1 MSQFDIDM
9 ANAEK
14 EYNKLMDMPTITGN
28 SVIDDILNTDST
40 SSIIKKL
47 VNTTY
52 SAETKEAVLKQ
63 KTLEKT
69 LDMDGYKRVK
79 AIFIDGDS
87 GYWEDETG
95 RHEFR
100 LSDFN
105 YIDTVDKLKAINN
118 SMYKSIHQPTYVSR
132 ITGKPTNL
140 LTEEDYANV
149 SNYQARQVHNSFAD
163 PSYQIEKYDSNI
175 KYDALEKI
183 PVEIAVKNI
192 GTDMY
197 GRSLVEAINP
207 TTGRQVSFD
216 MSNNPFLNVNFD
228 LYKSLDTSSNR
239 NKLENY
245 LQSQKLKE
253 IYKEKAK
260 DAFDYD
266 NRLLENIDIIQSNA
280 LQSASRVL
288 KRLPSFLVDKKYWE
302 SLADPETGQILA
314 DAITGVKPSTRK
326 TYTKAMNSALDNIKQ
341 GNYIDG
347 ILGVVTQFDRLL
359 ADSAVQIG
367 LMFAGGGLG
376 KVASASL
383 GLSGK
388 TATTISVLS
397 AGMLASADQT
407 LANIEEYKKNNGID
421 MPAKDVAINFL
432 GNIALTIPDYL
443 LAKSGITKLFSGKFK
458 SNSIK
463 EAVTDIGKST
473 ISEGLQE
480 MTQDTFNEYM
490 TQDQSNP
497 NSIIDIFTSPEQ
509 QLSGIAGGVM
519 GGGLS
524 IVPNTVAGIRGTR
537 AENKNNNIR
546 NQIIENNQ
554 TITPIN
560 TESDK
565 TISDN
570 VKNYVSTIDSSTF
583 KSDEDFI
590 STVKI
595 LEGLVGSDSKL
606 DKDTIELVQKKSKDL
621 IKEKLLSETDNINRE
636 NFLKA
641 LGKTK
646 EEIFEEEVYF
656 SDLNA
661 EKQFIRTGKQ
671 LTDKAKEQVKK
682 ELLDFASKIGVSKE
696 FATKTMSEVAT
707 QVKYGWNGYKTY
719 EAALRNINERL
730 SDTNLS
736 EEERTRLQNDKDGW
750 TYQLVRLL
758 NSQAN
763 KLVKF
768 ADAADKIASG
778 NARNVKFDYDKKTSS
793 FTLYGSH
800 LANHTYE
807 SGYTAYGIVQDIYNT
822 TTNIKNILKENL
834 SDKEL
839 QTFLNKYSSPID
851 FNKDDIALNT
861 FKNASTNIR
870 KGIKTSVKAKL
881 DKQNISFSDRELI
894 AKLDRLSKGMTNSS
908 REVEFI
914 NNIRNAS
921 SEQLESI
928 RNYINN
934 SNIKNKTK
942 LLSKLDE
949 IINLDKT
956 TEQEFNKIQKEA
968 KVVLDES
975 NKIETKYTDEY
986 ISSLD
991 STNIN
996 SASREIRDITTKLA
1010 ITTTKESKEVL
1021 ERIKK
1026 IKNKVDDRNKE
1037 LKKKQFEEAKKIINK
1052 NGSIIIDNETID
1064 YTVVSRKELNAPAKT
1079 TSNGIKISND
1089 INRNDLKLQKEIKDK
1104 LQELGINYDSIIA
1117 SLKDSDIQNFIIYHE
1132 YRHFKQI
1139 EKTDSLKAFT
1149 NKYNAFKENRII
1161 YKTDAM
1167 LYALYKSNLI
1177 TRDIFRNALKTIRK
1191 DIINTNNTET
1201 NNSTNNISIST
1212 KDSPIQI
1219 YSDGSHIKGTEKI
1232 GYGAIFVYQNKQ
1244 YGLSGTEQSDSVKEL
1259 KEKFPSAK
1267 FSNPTMELLALS
1279 SILETFAN
1287 TGKNEH
1293 IVINQDYVG
1302 AVNYSKLWDHSVGSN
1317 QRANKPWKAKEP
1329 YIDYLVKK
1337 TEKAIETI
1345 EANGGSVT
1353 IKWVKGHQTTNTNE
1367 AKMNDL
1373 ADTYAKSRDI
1383 FNNVLDVY
1391 NTLEPTNSSQETKVI
1406 KSNIEETIDS
1416 TKKNPSIITPT
1427 SLKETTVYK
1436 AIDKFIETQGKDSSN
1451 NGIIAYRA
1459 NTDIIKKANKKGIV
1473 IIGNPFNWT
1482 DKKYGSNRKEAE
1494 KIVTNL
1500 FERWIKGDLNNEVG
1514 YSADN
1519 IIKDVFLNRYSNIFY
1534 YTDNAP
1540 INHATVLQDLQ
1551 TFLRDNVKSNE
1562 WNDNIITLVHDRF
1575 TSRFNSTSKSIDSI
1589 QKTNINNNENESN
1602 IENMTNVSDTEK
1614 QIKKDNSTVIKFDI
1628 EETINNNES
1637 IVSDT
1642 TTEVVISNS
1651 IVDTDIETEIASVEE
1666 SKVMATNTLLDS
1678 KTNVSATLAPYGFTF
1693 NLADELS
1700 ITKNPQSILA
1710 INGITEDTKEILKPI
1725 KNIANRIKFKL
1736 NGLSNVKFPAALFL
1750 SSGGTIENVKKSIL
1764 YNAPHLRL
1772 LYKITPTKFNDKK
1785 SFNFEFNELILVAVD
1800 LAAKEFLS
1808 SSNLDKLTN
1817 PKTKYDI
1824 ASIFGLNEE
1833 TISNDLYQELRRFVK
1848 EHGIPRTVLAER
1860 IGSLVIKNLS
1870 LTRNK
1875 ETGTKGFY
1883 EKVISGLGL
1892 FALDYITELG
1902 YLTKDTFNAEEYSKK
1917 IKQEYNVDVKHPLTN
1932 NGTITAINTVK
1943 RTKKSL
1949 EPILNN
1955 FLGKKVKVDGKIV
1968 RQGGLKDKYKIEDNS
1983 VRGPRI
1989 TKNKLPRHMKVR
2001 NTNGMSDIPAFE
2013 KKTLNKLWNTP
2024 YTINLDLVRFIL
2036 NNLKDVKDRLG
2047 IVPEST
2053 MEQLAKDTAISSEGV
2068 NLSIESQLN
2077 YLFKYAA
2084 YQQRYNNDW
2093 YFNWFM
2099 SRNGRLFIDS
2109 NTINPQTSKIQR
2121 FLMLPNDLYRDFDPN
2136 SEFNKKME
2144 SFAIAQAFD
2153 SLGTNEDIEAL
2164 DKAMNNLS
2172 IEQLYIMI
2180 KDLVKL
2186 DEKEFSKK
2194 YSNLYINHKGKE
2206 AGLDGIENFGQ
2217 CLVILQHLI
2226 NKKKANGKSFK
2237 TWLAVEI
2244 DSTTSGYFIRFMAF
2258 PDPEILDKF
2267 GEKVGIININ
2277 SATPKTEIYELKKT
2291 EGFNDIYQTMALG
2304 TAEELPIISN
2314 EEEKEK
2320 RILKL
2325 REKIK
2330 KIEENKTI
2338 NYEHPIWSRR
2348 TKTGA
2353 VKVNKKRDTINNMSS
2368 DALESFITYINNNIS
2383 ESPGGFSLYIDRQI
2397 NKNKKTILL
2406 TLTPKTVEQNDLDY
2420 YAVVTIK
2427 FTTSKNDVIVD
2438 ISVIN
2443 SKTNEDIT
2451 NKKGTFNYL
2460 NQLHDVFTHY
2470 IEDNDPIK
2478 KISLQYKA
2486 YKEELNEL
2494 LNNHSD
2500 FQLELLYSDISNKT
2514 GFPIELLINTFKLMY
2529 NALPKPNE
2537 DGTVSKA
2544 LRTLQKDPAITYSYS
2559 AGKKSISEALSQE
2572 LLLTFVN
2579 TFIDIQNKG
2588 GLDNYLK
2595 GIKENQKEEVKAI
2608 YNTMEYISSLYKK
2621 NIKALEHDIKN
2632 KSLSEIWLKVGNKNI
2647 ILSNFFN
2654 KVLAPTYGEA
2664 VYNAL
2669 EKNFKSYREYNNN
2682 MNQMFAIMY
2691 QLFTTVYNKKMEIL
2705 AEKYP
2710 LGIPLKEEQK
2720 IVKELSSL
2728 YPSLRLIYSDS
2739 LSEGILLLN
2748 TEKSRSKDNKV
2759 SNPIIKN
2766 NELVQETTSTN
2777 IRTFS
2782 NAGSS
2787 GSVIPIHYIDGT
2799 GMVLSLNDNPNIIPI
2814 HDAEVISALDAI
2826 KRARKYNEDMYLVSK
2841 EYNLY
2846 EELYNRT
2853 IQVIE
2858 EYNKLIKDYP
2868 DLDTTSKIIVR
2879 DSRNRKNDKDKTID
2893 EIMKEI
2899 SKSVIENNRHRDS
2912 FYSQNH
2918 FIANMG
2924 GPSGSGVEIN
2934 PFSSLP
2940 ENRFKEAI
2948 DGYGDY
2954 SSPYGYQ
2961 TDGEIRETLQN
2972 AVDNVE
2978 ARIKLFDNLQ
2988 DLAKEYGNKIE
2999 DEKHIEHL
3007 KSVLRKIDPKY
3018 LKDLVIQ
3025 ISTNREVNAGMLEDN
3040 SVVIGFDGSK
3050 KDLDESTRN
3059 APYGQSLS
3067 EIYAHELIHAGTRFA
3082 LANKDSLNLNDIVN
3096 KILEIQK
3103 KSGDVITWEDLM
3115 PDNYDLKLQS
3125 VYEQY
3130 AKDIIEYIFN
3140 NPKGNLKGVAEF
3152 IAYGL
3157 TNEKVINKLKNI
3169 PLIEK
3174 KDYSNI
3180 TLFNRLVEL
3189 AKTILD
3195 IAFGKIK
3202 FSEGFSEFTNIMLG
3216 NKSIRYRNNLYS
3228 ELELLTTKLSYA
3240 NRKAA
3245 NKLMQ
3250 HPMKLVEQMFKT
3262 VADLTRKG
3270 NNFLSPKLRYL
3281 TNMLDIQGKTVLW
3294 KTELTD
3300 NWLTDTKK
3308 LINVLAGFA
3317 FSQTRRNAFASWL
3330 SDVAGISQ
3338 QGTLLS
3344 IYRDISSIDNQTNRL
3359 DNIITLTRLVEQS
3372 SKGIE
3377 STAYTN
3383 LIKGFDRP
3391 LTNEE
3396 NIAITKACLFTDL
3409 QSLLNDDDSN
3419 IEEIKSLLNNKE
3431 NINKKIEEINK
3442 KLMHNENYLWYRNQ
3456 AFGLARFM
3464 VTGVGNEIQ
3473 NFNAKNIAEG
3483 KLLGKDIKASD
3494 YTIKLIDQLATLY
3507 ALSFNQDNDNK
3518 LTANLTSKGLLNL
3531 LKVHKQFV
3539 KESTEGIKTIDK
3551 DGNIQTTNTVSDI
3564 HTIKG
3569 YTKQILDPS
3578 FDITVDLIS
3587 NKEELAKSG
3596 YKLIRK
3602 LNENEITKNSGL
3614 AIYRRTF
3621 ANTAHRDGSGFI
3633 ISGANAIG
3641 TTLKDS
3647 AYRLYRNIDPENK
3660 VAPIRTW
3667 EIYTKNAE
3675 IINKKLKKVMLT
3687 KKLTMEDFNNI
3698 SQGYSPIINPDTGIV
3713 SDYRITMSNEHK
3725 ISDLNMELDGLTI
3738 LSKMYASQNTKLNA
3752 SGRNKILVEFLK
3764 DDMKTN
3770 MNPISKRD
3778 LDNNKYILVTEDTN
3792 NKFLKEAWKVLP
3804 KELLEAAREED
3815 FYIREDWL
3823 QRLFGTPNIS
3833 LNDIAIIHNKAN
3845 RYIKRFISIAE
3856 YVVKIIAS
3864 LAKTNILLKIPG
3876 VLIGNIAS
3884 NFYYSVM
3891 TGSNPIKVFRKT
3903 IENYKATKDYIETKK
3918 ALNAIIFKK
3927 RIGTATKRELQLKNW
3942 YKSKLENNIVHP
3954 LMEKGMY
3961 QAIIED
3967 SNVTDI
3973 ENISRLHKA
3982 INNNKIINKLPKSI
3996 KQIGKQLYIT
4006 EGTFI
4011 YDFMW
4016 QLTQF
4021 SDFASRATEYQLQM
4035 EKAPEKYTIIKKD
4048 GKTIRRLNDNWI
4060 KYEEKVTKDVWEAFI
4075 NYDIPQSSL
4084 MQYLNDM
4091 GILMFTKYAFRIQRV
4106 IAKNILNNPIG
4117 VLMFMLGQSY
4127 IMNTEDIMEQNI
4139 FNKHWSALL
4148 HNPLENFI
4156 DVAIPMPLQY
4166 YYGMRN
4172 TGI

>member
-9 ANAEK
+9 TNAEK
-14 EYNKLMDMPTITGN
+14 EYNKLMNMPTITGN
-28 SVIDDILNTDST
+28 SVIDDILNTDSA
-40 SSIIKKL
+40 SPVIKKL

-52 SAETKEAVLKQ
+52 SAETKEAILKQ
-63 KTLEKT
+63 RTLEKM
-69 LDMDGYKRVK
+69 LDMDGYKKVK
-79 AIFIDGDS
+79 AVLTDGDS

-95 RHEFR
+95 KHEFR

-105 YIDTVDKLKAINN
+105 RIDTVDKLNAINN
-118 SMYKSIHQPTYVSR
+118 NMYKSIHQPSYVSR
-132 ITGKPTNL
+132 LTGKPVDL

-163 PSYQIEKYDSNI
+163 PNYQIEKYNPDI
-175 KYDALEKI
+175 RYDVLEKT
-183 PVEIAVKNI
+183 PVEIAIKNV
-192 GTDMY
+192 GTDTY

-216 MSNNPFLNVNFD
+216 MSNNPFLNANFD
-228 LYKSLDTSSNR
+228 LYESLDTSSNR

-266 NRLLENIDIIQSNA
+266 NRLEEDLDIIQSNA

-288 KRLPSFLVDKKYWE
+288 KKLPSFLVDKKYWE
-302 SLADPETGQILA
+302 SLADPETGQVLA
-314 DAITGVKPSTRK
+314 DAITGVKSSTRED
-326 TYTKAMNSALDNIKQ
+326 YTKAMNSALDNIKQ
-341 GNYIDG
+341 GNYAEG
-347 ILGVVTQFDRLL
+347 IFDVVTQFDRLL
-359 ADSAVQIG
+359 ADSAVQTG

-376 KVASASL
+376 KVAGTAL
-383 GLSGK
+383 GLSEK
-388 TATTISVLS
+388 IATTVSVLS

-407 LANIEEYKKNNGID
+407 LINIEEYKKNNGTD
-421 MPAKDVAINFL
+421 MPVEDVIINFL
-432 GNIALTIPDYL
+432 GNTALMIPDYL
-443 LAKSGITKLFSGKFK
+443 LVKSGITKLFSGKFK
-458 SNSIK
+458 SSAIK
-463 EAVTDIGKST
+463 EAITDIGKST
-473 ISEGLQE
+473 VSEGLQE

-524 IVPNTVAGIRGTR
+524 VVPNTVSGIRGTR
-537 AENKNNNIR
+537 TENKNNNIR

-554 TITPIN
+554 TTTPIN

-590 STVKI
+590 STIKT

-621 IKEKLLSETDNINRE
+621 IKEKLLSETDETNRE

-671 LTDKAKEQVKK
+671 LTNEAKEQIKK
-682 ELLDFASKIGVSKE
+682 DLLDFASKIGVSKE

-707 QVKYGWNGYKTY
+707 QVKFGWNGYKTY

-736 EEERTRLQNDKDGW
+736 EEERIKLQKDKDAW
-750 TYQLVRLL
+750 TFQLIRLF
-758 NSQAN
+758 NSQSN
-763 KLVKF
+763 KLVQF

-778 NARNVKFDYDKKTSS
+778 DARDVTFRYDRNTGK

-822 TTNIKNILKENL
+822 TTSIKNILKENL

-839 QTFLNKYSSPID
+839 QTFLNKYSDSID
-851 FNKDDIALNT
+851 FNKDDVALNT

-870 KGIKTSVKAKL
+870 KGIKASIKAKL
-881 DKQNISFSDRELI
+881 DKKNKSFSDSELI
-894 AKLDRLSKGMTNSS
+894 ARLDRLSKGMTK
-908 REVEFI
+908 RDKEVEFT
-914 NNIRNAS
+914 NDIRNAS

-928 RNYINN
+928 RTSISN
-934 SNIKNKTK
+934 STRKNKSE

-956 TEQEFNKIQKEA
+956 TEQEFDKIQKES

-975 NKIETKYTDEY
+975 NKIEAKYTDEY
-986 ISSLD
+986 INSLD

-996 SASREIRDITTKLA
+996 SASREIRDIATKLA
-1010 ITTTKESKEVL
+1010 ITTTKESKEAL

-1026 IKNKVDDRNKE
+1026 IKNKVDNKNKE
-1037 LKKKQFEEAKKIINK
+1037 LKRKQFEEI
-1052 NGSIIIDNETID
+1052 
-1064 YTVVSRKELNAPAKT
+1064 
-1079 TSNGIKISND
+1079 
-1089 INRNDLKLQKEIKDK
+1089 QK
-1104 LQELGINYDSIIA
+1104 S
-1117 SLKDSDIQNFIIYHE
+1117 
-1132 YRHFKQI
+1132 
-1139 EKTDSLKAFT
+1139 
-1149 NKYNAFKENRII
+1149 
-1161 YKTDAM
+1161 
-1167 LYALYKSNLI
+1167 
-1177 TRDIFRNALKTIRK
+1177 
-1191 DIINTNNTET
+1191 
-1201 NNSTNNISIST
+1201 
-1212 KDSPIQI
+1212 
-1219 YSDGSHIKGTEKI
+1219 
-1232 GYGAIFVYQNKQ
+1232 
-1244 YGLSGTEQSDSVKEL
+1244 
-1259 KEKFPSAK
+1259 
-1267 FSNPTMELLALS
+1267 
-1279 SILETFAN
+1279 
-1287 TGKNEH
+1287 
-1293 IVINQDYVG
+1293 
-1302 AVNYSKLWDHSVGSN
+1302 
-1317 QRANKPWKAKEP
+1317 
-1329 YIDYLVKK
+1329 
-1337 TEKAIETI
+1337 
-1345 EANGGSVT
+1345 
-1353 IKWVKGHQTTNTNE
+1353 
-1367 AKMNDL
+1367 
-1373 ADTYAKSRDI
+1373 
-1383 FNNVLDVY
+1383 
-1391 NTLEPTNSSQETKVI
+1391 
-1406 KSNIEETIDS
+1406 IDS
-1416 TKKNPSIITPT
+1416 TEKNPSIITPT

-1436 AIDKFIETQGKDSSN
+1436 AIDKFIETQGKNPSTN

-1459 NTDIIKKANKKGIV
+1459 NADITKKANNKGIV
-1473 IIGNPFNWT
+1473 VIGNPFNWT
-1482 DKKYGSNRKEAE
+1482 DKKYGSDRKEAE

-1519 IIKDVFLNRYSNIFY
+1519 VIKSVFLNRYSNIFY
-1534 YTDNAP
+1534 YTDDAP
-1540 INHATVLQDLQ
+1540 INHAAVLQDLQ

-1562 WNDNIITLVHDRF
+1562 WNDSIITLVHNNFR
-1575 TSRFNSTSKSIDSI
+1575 SRFNSTSEFTNSTQETNANEFVNHSGGAIGSDTYWGEIGNKYGITTNHYYLGEKTPNGNIEISKEDSIEGKEKVTKAAIQMGRLNPNHTIKNALLIRSWAQVKYADAIFAITTLLQAGDKIDSI
-1589 QKTNINNNENESN
+1589 RVAKIPQGKGGTGYAIQMAINEGKPVYIYDQEKDQWFTYKDNSWIKTDTPILTKNFAGIGTRKLNEKGKRAIEAVFNKTFNTLNDKNESN
-1602 IENMTNVSDTEK
+1602 IEDTTNVSDTEE
-1614 QIKKDNSTVIKFDI
+1614 QTKKDNSTVIKSDI
-1628 EETINNNES
+1628 EEAINNNES
-1637 IVSDT
+1637 IASDT
-1642 TTEVVISNS
+1642 TTEVVISNN
-1651 IVDTDIETEIASVEE
+1651 IADTDTETEIASVEE
-1666 SKVMATNTLLDS
+1666 SKVMAVSTLLDG
-1678 KTNVSATLAPYGFTF
+1678 KINISATLAPYGFKF

-1700 ITKNPQSILA
+1700 ITKNPQSTLA
-1710 INGITEDTKEILKPI
+1710 IDGITEDTKEMLKPI
-1725 KNIANRIKFKL
+1725 KNIANRIKFRL
-1736 NGLSNVKFPAALFL
+1736 NGLSNVKSPAALFL

-1772 LYKITPTKFNDKK
+1772 LYKIIPTKSTNGKK
-1785 SFNFEFNELILVAVD
+1785 SFNFEFNDLVLVAVD

-1817 PKTKYDI
+1817 PKTRHDI
-1824 ASIFGLNEE
+1824 ASIFNLNES
-1833 TISNDLYQELRRFVK
+1833 TMSNDLYQELRRFVK
-1848 EHGIPRTVLAER
+1848 EYGIPRTVLAER
-1860 IGSLVIKNLS
+1860 IGSLVMKNLG
-1870 LTRNK
+1870 LAKNTK
-1875 ETGTKGFY
+1875 TGTKGFY
-1883 EKVISGLGL
+1883 EKTVSGLGL
-1892 FALDYITELG
+1892 FALDYIIELG
-1902 YLTKDTFNAEEYSKK
+1902 YLTKDRFNAEEYSKK
-1917 IKQEYNVDVKHPLTN
+1917 IKQEYNVDIKHPLTN
-1932 NGTITAINTVK
+1932 NDAITTINTVK

-1955 FLGKKVKVDGKIV
+1955 FLGKKVKIDGKIV
-1968 RQGGLKDKYKIEDNS
+1968 RQDGLKDKYKIEDNS

-1989 TKNKLPRHMKVR
+1989 TKNKLPRNMKVR

-2053 MEQLAKDTAISSEGV
+2053 IEQLAKDTAVSSEGV

-2084 YQQRYNNDW
+2084 YQQKNNNNW

-2136 SEFNKKME
+2136 SEFNKRME

-2164 DKAMNNLS
+2164 GKAINDLS
-2172 IEQLYIMI
+2172 IEQLSTMM

-2186 DEKEFSKK
+2186 NEKEFSKK
-2194 YSNLYINHKGKE
+2194 YSNLYTNHKGEKT
-2206 AGLDGIENFGQ
+2206 GLDGIENFGQ
-2217 CLVILQHLI
+2217 CLVVLQHLI

-2237 TWLAVEI
+2237 TWLAVEN

-2258 PDPEILDKF
+2258 PDPEILEKF
-2267 GEKVGIININ
+2267 GEKVGIINMN
-2277 SATPKTEIYELKKT
+2277 SATPKTEIHELKKT

-2304 TAEELPIISN
+2304 TAQELPIISN
-2314 EEEKEK
+2314 EKEK
-2320 RILKL
+2320 RISEL
-2325 REKIK
+2325 RQKIK
-2330 KIEENKTI
+2330 EIEENKTI
-2338 NYEHPIWSRR
+2338 NYEHPIWNRKNR
-2348 TKTGA
+2348 KNR
-2353 VKVNKKRDTINNMSS
+2353 KQDTIYNMSS
-2368 DALESFITYINNNIS
+2368 DTLESFITYIKPTNKIS
-2383 ESPGGFSLYIDRQI
+2383 LHIDRQI
-2397 NKNKKTILL
+2397 NKNKKTIIL
-2406 TLTPKTVEQNDLDY
+2406 TLKNTEKDY
-2420 YAVVTIK
+2420 IKGDTITIIK
-2427 FTTSKNDVIVD
+2427 FTTSKNNVIVN
-2438 ISVIN
+2438 ISVIDPE
-2443 SKTNEDIT
+2443 TNKDIT
-2451 NKKGTFNYL
+2451 NDRFIPNYL
-2460 NQLHDVFTHY
+2460 NELHNVFTHY
-2470 IEDNDPIK
+2470 VEDNNPTK
-2478 KISLQYKA
+2478 KIKLQYEA

-2494 LNNHSD
+2494 LNSSSD
-2500 FQLELLYSDISNKT
+2500 FQLEFLYSNIVNKT
-2514 GFPIELLINTFKLMY
+2514 GFLIEPLVNTFKLMY
-2529 NALPKPNE
+2529 KALPKPNE

-2544 LRTLQKDPAITYSYS
+2544 LRTLQKGPAMTYGYS

-2588 GLDNYLK
+2588 GLNNYLK
-2595 GIKENQKEEVKAI
+2595 GVKENQKEEIKAI

-2621 NIKALEHDIKN
+2621 DIKTLERDIKN
-2632 KSLSEIWLKVGNKNI
+2632 KSLSEIWLKVGDKNI
-2647 ILSNFFN
+2647 TLSNFFN

-2669 EKNFKSYREYNNN
+2669 DRNFESYREYNNN

-2691 QLFTTVYNKKMEIL
+2691 QLFTTIYNKEMETL
-2705 AEKYP
+2705 AEEYP

-2720 IVKELSSL
+2720 VIKKLSSL
-2728 YPSLRLIYSDS
+2728 YPSLRLLYSDS

-2759 SNPIIKN
+2759 SNPIIEN
-2766 NELVQETTSTN
+2766 NKLVQETTSTN

-2782 NAGSS
+2782 NVGSS
-2787 GSVIPIHYIDGT
+2787 GSVVPIHYMDGM
-2799 GMVLSLNDNPNIIPI
+2799 GMLLSLNNNPNIIPI
-2814 HDAEVISALDAI
+2814 HDAKVMSALDAI
-2826 KRARKYNEDMYLVSK
+2826 EEVRKYNEDMYLVAK

-2853 IQVIE
+2853 MQAIE

-2868 DLDTTSKIIVR
+2868 DLDNTSNIIVR

-2899 SKSVIENNRHRDS
+2899 SKSVIENNRHRDNF
-2912 FYSQNH
+2912 FYLQNH
-2918 FIANMG
+2918 FIANMD
-2924 GPSGSGVEIN
+2924 GPQDSGVEIN
-2934 PFSSLP
+2934 PFNSLP
-2940 ENRFKEAI
+2940 EKKFKEAI
-2948 DGYGDY
+2948 DEYRDY

-2972 AVDNVE
+2972 AVDDVE

-2988 DLAKEYGNKIE
+2988 DLAEEYGNKVE

-3007 KSVLRKIDPKY
+3007 KSILRKINPKY
-3018 LKDLVIQ
+3018 LKDLIIQ
-3025 ISTNREVNAGMLEDN
+3025 ISTNREANAGMLEDN

-3059 APYGQSLS
+3059 APYGQSLA

-3115 PDNYDLKLQS
+3115 PDNYDPKLQS

-3157 TNEKVINKLKNI
+3157 TNEKIINKLKNT

-3174 KDYSNI
+3174 KDYSNT
-3180 TLFNRLVEL
+3180 TLFNRLVDL

-3195 IAFGKIK
+3195 VAFGKIK
-3202 FSEGFSEFTNIMLG
+3202 FSEGFSELTNIILG

-3240 NRKAA
+3240 NRKTA

-3250 HPMKLVEQMFKT
+3250 HPMKLVEQMFKI
-3262 VADLTRKG
+3262 VVDLTRKG

-3281 TNMLDIQGKTVLW
+3281 TNMLDIQGKTMIW

-3317 FSQTRRNAFASWL
+3317 FSQTRRNVFASWL
-3330 SDVAGISQ
+3330 ADVAGISQ

-3377 STAYTN
+3377 STVYTN
-3383 LIKGFDRP
+3383 LIKGFDRQ

-3396 NIAITKACLFTDL
+3396 NIAITISCLFTDL
-3409 QSLLNDDDSN
+3409 QSLLNSDDSN
-3419 IEEIKSLLNNKE
+3419 IEEIKSLLSNKE

-3442 KLMHNENYLWYRNQ
+3442 KLMHDENYLWYRNQ

-3464 VTGVGNEIQ
+3464 TTGIGNEVQ

-3507 ALSFNQDNDNK
+3507 ALSFTEDTNNK
-3518 LTANLTSKGLLNL
+3518 LIANLDSKGLLNL

-3539 KESTEGIKTIDK
+3539 KESTEGIKTVDK
-3551 DGNIQTTNTVSDI
+3551 DGNIQTTNIVSDI

-3578 FDITVDLIS
+3578 FDITVDLID

-3621 ANTAHRDGSGFI
+3621 ANVAHRDGSGFI

-3641 TTLKDS
+3641 TALKDT
-3647 AYRLYRNIDPENK
+3647 AYRLYRNIDPEDK

-3675 IINKKLKKVMLT
+3675 VINKKLKKAMLT

-3698 SQGYSPIINPDTGIV
+3698 SQGYSPIINPDTGMV

-3725 ISDLNMELDGLTI
+3725 ISDLNMEMDGLTI

-3752 SGRNKILVEFLK
+3752 SGRNRILVEFLR

-3770 MNPISKRD
+3770 MNPTSKRD
-3778 LDNNKYILVTEDTN
+3778 LDNNKYILITENTN
-3792 NKFLKEAWKVLP
+3792 NKFLKEAWKILP
-3804 KELLEAAREED
+3804 KELLDAAKEED

-3833 LNDIAIIHNKAN
+3833 LNDIAIIHNRAN
-3845 RYIKRFISIAE
+3845 RYIKRFISMAE
-3856 YVVKIIAS
+3856 YVIKIVAS
-3864 LAKTNILLKIPG
+3864 LAKTNILLKVPG
-3876 VLIGNIAS
+3876 VLIGNIIS
-3884 NFYYSVM
+3884 NINYSIM
-3891 TGSNPIKVFRKT
+3891 TGTNPAKVIRKT
-3903 IENYKATKDYIETKK
+3903 IENYKATKDYIETRK
-3918 ALNAIIFKK
+3918 ALNAILFKE

-3973 ENISRLHKA
+3973 ESISRLHKA

-4011 YDFMW
+4011 YDFM
-4016 QLTQF
+4016 QQMTQF

-4035 EKAPEKYTIIKKD
+4035 EKAPEKYTTIKKD

-4075 NYDIPQSSL
+4075 NYDIPQSAL

-4091 GILMFTKYAFRIQRV
+4091 GILMFTKYAFRIQKV
-4106 IAKNILNNPIG
+4106 IAKNILDNPMG

>member
-1 MSQFDIDM
+1 
-9 ANAEK
+9 
-14 EYNKLMDMPTITGN
+14 MDDLSINNQITSTN
-28 SVIDDILNTDST
+28 NNYIDDMINSRSISPFMEKMLNTT
-40 SSIIKKL
+40 F
-47 VNTTY
+47 T
-52 SAETKEAVLKQ
+52 AETLSAMIKD
-63 KTLEKT
+63 KTLEKS
-69 LDMDGYKRVK
+69 LNIDGFKKTKV
-79 AIFIDGDS
+79 FFTDGDS

-95 RHEFR
+95 RHDFR
-100 LSDFN
+100 LADFN
-105 YIDTVDKLKAINN
+105 KIDTVDKQEAVNK
-118 SMYKSIHQPTYVSR
+118 SKYKSFIQPTYVSKL
-132 ITGKPTNL
+132 TGKPIDL
-140 LTEEDYANV
+140 LTEEDYTNV
-149 SNYQARQVHNSFAD
+149 SNYQARQIQNSFINSA
-163 PSYQIEKYDSNI
+163 YQIEKYDPSI

-183 PVEIAVKNI
+183 PVEIAIKNI
-192 GTDMY
+192 GTDRY
-197 GRSLVEAINP
+197 GRTLVEAINP

-216 MSNNPFLNVNFD
+216 MSNNLFLNSNFN
-228 LYKSLDTSSNR
+228 LYNSLNTEYNKDRLKSYEQRTNQKIKLTSAQLFKEFSDT
-239 NKLENY
+239 
-245 LQSQKLKE
+245 
-253 IYKEKAK
+253 
-260 DAFDYD
+260 D
-266 NRLLENIDIIQSNA
+266 NRLYEDMDIIQSNA

-288 KRLPSFLVDKKYWE
+288 KKLPSFLVDKKYWE
-302 SLADPETGQILA
+302 SLSDPETGQVLA
-314 DAITGVKPSTRK
+314 DAITGVKSSTRED
-326 TYTKAMNSALDNIKQ
+326 YTKAMNNALDNIKQ
-341 GNYIDG
+341 GNYAEG
-347 ILGVVTQFDRLL
+347 IFDVVTQFDRLL
-359 ADSAVQIG
+359 ADSAVQTG
-367 LMFAGGGLG
+367 LMFVGGGLG
-376 KVASASL
+376 KVAGTAL

-388 TATTISVLS
+388 VATTISTLS

-407 LANIEEYKKNNGID
+407 LANIEEYKKNNGTD
-421 MPAKDVAINFL
+421 MPVEDVVMNFL
-432 GNIALTIPDYL
+432 GNAALMIPDYI

-458 SNSIK
+458 SSAIK
-463 EAVTDIGKST
+463 EAITDIGKST
-473 ISEGLQE
+473 VSEGLQE

-524 IVPNTVAGIRGTR
+524 TVPNVIADIRGTR

-554 TITPIN
+554 TTTPIN

-590 STVKI
+590 STVKT

-606 DKDTIELVQKKSKDL
+606 DKDTIELVQKKAKDL
-621 IKEKLLSETDNINRE
+621 IKEKILAEPDDTNRE

-707 QVKYGWNGYKTY
+707 QVKFGWNGYKTY
-719 EAALRNINERL
+719 EAALRNINEKL

-736 EEERTRLQNDKDGW
+736 EEERIKLQKDKDAW
-750 TYQLVRLL
+750 TFQLIRLF
-758 NSQAN
+758 NSQSN
-763 KLVKF
+763 KLVQF

-778 NARNVKFDYDKKTSS
+778 DARDVTFRYDRNTGK

-822 TTNIKNILKENL
+822 TSSIKNILKENL

-839 QTFLNKYSSPID
+839 QTFLNKYSDSID
-851 FNKDDIALNT
+851 FNKDDAALNT
-861 FKNASTNIR
+861 FKNVSTNIR
-870 KGIKTSVKAKL
+870 KGIKTSIKAKL
-881 DKQNISFSDRELI
+881 DKKNKSFSDSELI
-894 AKLDRLSKGMTNSS
+894 ARLDRLSKGMTK
-908 REVEFI
+908 RDKEVEFT
-914 NNIRNAS
+914 NDIRNAS

-928 RNYINN
+928 RTSISN
-934 SNIKNKTK
+934 STRKDKSK

-956 TEQEFNKIQKEA
+956 TEQEFDKIQKETKA
-968 KVVLDES
+968 VLDES
-975 NKIETKYTDEY
+975 NKIEAKYTDEY
-986 ISSLD
+986 INSLD

-996 SASREIRDITTKLA
+996 SASREIRDIATKLV
-1010 ITTTKESKEVL
+1010 ITTTKESKEAL

-1037 LKKKQFEEAKKIINK
+1037 LKKKQFEEVQK
-1052 NGSIIIDNETID
+1052 SID
-1064 YTVVSRKELNAPAKT
+1064 P
-1079 TSNGIKISND
+1079 
-1089 INRNDLKLQKEIKDK
+1089 
-1104 LQELGINYDSIIA
+1104 
-1117 SLKDSDIQNFIIYHE
+1117 
-1132 YRHFKQI
+1132 
-1139 EKTDSLKAFT
+1139 
-1149 NKYNAFKENRII
+1149 
-1161 YKTDAM
+1161 
-1167 LYALYKSNLI
+1167 
-1177 TRDIFRNALKTIRK
+1177 
-1191 DIINTNNTET
+1191 
-1201 NNSTNNISIST
+1201 
-1212 KDSPIQI
+1212 
-1219 YSDGSHIKGTEKI
+1219 
-1232 GYGAIFVYQNKQ
+1232 
-1244 YGLSGTEQSDSVKEL
+1244 
-1259 KEKFPSAK
+1259 
-1267 FSNPTMELLALS
+1267 
-1279 SILETFAN
+1279 
-1287 TGKNEH
+1287 
-1293 IVINQDYVG
+1293 
-1302 AVNYSKLWDHSVGSN
+1302 
-1317 QRANKPWKAKEP
+1317 
-1329 YIDYLVKK
+1329 
-1337 TEKAIETI
+1337 
-1345 EANGGSVT
+1345 
-1353 IKWVKGHQTTNTNE
+1353 
-1367 AKMNDL
+1367 
-1373 ADTYAKSRDI
+1373 
-1383 FNNVLDVY
+1383 
-1391 NTLEPTNSSQETKVI
+1391 
-1406 KSNIEETIDS
+1406 
-1416 TKKNPSIITPT
+1416 TKKDPSIVTPT

-1459 NTDIIKKANKKGIV
+1459 STDIIKNANSKGIV
-1473 IIGNPFNWT
+1473 VIGNPFNWT
-1482 DKKYGSNRKEAE
+1482 DKKYGSDRKEAE
-1494 KIVTNL
+1494 RIVTNL

-1519 IIKDVFLNRYSNIFY
+1519 VIKNVFLNRYNNIFY

-1540 INHATVLQDLQ
+1540 INHAAVLQDLQ
-1551 TFLRDNVKSNE
+1551 TFLRNNVKSNE
-1562 WNDNIITLVHDRF
+1562 WNDDIITLVHNNFR
-1575 TSRFNSTSKSIDSI
+1575 SRFNNTSESTNSTQETNTNEFVNHSGGAIGSDTYWGEIGNKYGIHTNHYYLDKKTPNGNIEISEEDAKEGKEKVTKAAIQMGRLNPNHIIKNTLLIRNWAQVKYADAVFAITTLLQAGDKIDSTRIAKISQGKGGTGYAI
-1589 QKTNINNNENESN
+1589 QMAINEGKPVYLFDQEKDQWFTYKNNSWIKIDTPVLTKNFAGIGTRELNEKGKKAIEDVFNKTFTILNNNENEFN
-1602 IENMTNVSDTEK
+1602 IEDVTDVSDTEK
-1614 QIKKDNSTVIKFDI
+1614 QTKKDNSTVIKSDI
-1628 EETINNNES
+1628 EEAINNNKDIASNEAT
-1637 IVSDT
+1637 D
-1642 TTEVVISNS
+1642 VVISDS
-1651 IVDTDIETEIASVEE
+1651 IDLEGEVETASVEE
-1666 SKVMATNTLLDS
+1666 SKVMAASTLLDG
-1678 KTNVSATLAPYGFTF
+1678 KINISATLAPYGFTF

-1700 ITKNPQSILA
+1700 VTKNPQSTLA
-1710 INGITEDTKEILKPI
+1710 IDGITEDI
-1725 KNIANRIKFKL
+1725 
-1736 NGLSNVKFPAALFL
+1736 NGLLKSAKSIAEDIRLKIDDLINVESPAALFL
-1750 SSGGTIENVKKSIL
+1750 SSGGTIKNVKKSIL

-1772 LYKITPTKFNDKK
+1772 LYKITPTKIQKEGKNRLTNSLK
-1785 SFNFEFNELILVAVD
+1785 FEFNDLTLVAVD
-1800 LAAKEFLS
+1800 LAVKEFLS
-1808 SSNLDKLTN
+1808 SSDLDKITN
-1817 PKTKYDI
+1817 PKTRHDI
-1824 ASIFGLNEE
+1824 ASVFGLNEA
-1833 TISNDLYQELRRFVK
+1833 TMTKDDYQRLRKFVK
-1848 EHGIPRTVLAER
+1848 QYGIPRTVLADR
-1860 IGSLVIKNLS
+1860 IGSLVIKNLG

-1875 ETGTKGFY
+1875 KTGTKGFY
-1883 EKVISGLGL
+1883 EKTVSGLGL
-1892 FALDYITELG
+1892 FALEYMTKLGYITKNSFTDNDYKYRINPYSVEE
-1902 YLTKDTFNAEEYSKK
+1902 KEENISDTDTPDITVN
-1917 IKQEYNVDVKHPLTN
+1917 
-1932 NGTITAINTVK
+1932 TIK
-1943 RTKKSL
+1943 RTSKSL
-1949 EPILNN
+1949 EPILNV
-1955 FLGKKVKVDGKIV
+1955 FLGKRTKVGNKIV
-1968 RQGGLKDKYKIEDNS
+1968 RQGGLKDRFKIEDTS

-1989 TKNKLPRHMKVR
+1989 TKNELPRHMKIR
-2001 NTNGMSDIPAFE
+2001 NTNGMVDVPAFS
-2013 KKTLNKLWNTP
+2013 KKTLRKLWNVP
-2024 YTINLDLVRFIL
+2024 YSINLDLVRFLL

-2047 IVPEST
+2047 VVSDEDRALLSF
-2053 MEQLAKDTAISSEGV
+2053 DSSISAEGV
-2068 NLSIESQLN
+2068 NLSINNQLE

-2084 YQQRYNNDW
+2084 FQQKYNYDW
-2093 YFNWFM
+2093 YFNWFI
-2099 SRNGRLFIDS
+2099 SRNGRAFIDS
-2109 NTINPQTSKIQR
+2109 TTINPQTSKLQR
-2121 FLMLPNDLYRDFDPN
+2121 FLMMPKSIYRDFDPN
-2136 SEFNKKME
+2136 SELNKKLE
-2144 SFAIAQAFD
+2144 AFAIAQAFD
-2153 SLGTNEDIEAL
+2153 SLNLNEDIEAL
-2164 DKAMNNLS
+2164 GRTMNDLS
-2172 IEQLYIMI
+2172 IEQLSTMM

-2186 DEKEFSKK
+2186 DEKEFTSK
-2194 YSNLYINHKGKE
+2194 YSELYTKHNGEK
-2206 AGLDGIENFGQ
+2206 AGLEGIENFSQ
-2217 CLVILQHLI
+2217 CLVVLQHLI

-2237 TWLAVEI
+2237 TWLAIEN

-2258 PDPEILDKF
+2258 PNPEILNKF
-2267 GEKVGIININ
+2267 GEKVGIINID
-2277 SATPKTEIYELKKT
+2277 STTPKTEIHELKKT

-2304 TAEELPIISN
+2304 TAKELPIVEDTVVKKQSSNAKAIAIHEDSIS
-2314 EEEKEK
+2314 
-2320 RILKL
+2320 
-2325 REKIK
+2325 KIK
-2330 KIEENKTI
+2330 SRIEELKSYIKDIRARLN
-2338 NYEHPIWSRR
+2338 S
-2348 TKTGA
+2348 
-2353 VKVNKKRDTINNMSS
+2353 
-2368 DALESFITYINNNIS
+2368 TYDIS
-2383 ESPGGFSLYIDRQI
+2383 EDLITTWI
-2397 NKNKKTILL
+2397 NKNIVDTRWSRKRKRSYI
-2406 TLTPKTVEQNDLDY
+2406 KD
-2420 YAVVTIK
+2420 TIK
-2427 FTTSKNDVIVD
+2427 NVSKEDILSFANYLLKSLNNSDYTASIDIHGDKIIITSKSKEHLKNNFTDIVTFIYKNNKAIIEVKSTVQNEKTNNEEVD
-2438 ISVIN
+2438 ITKDKYDNFIKGYITVGKDAVFQDFFNLESIN
-2443 SKTNEDIT
+2443 RKFNNWATQYY
-2451 NKKGTFNYL
+2451 KKEYEKYENQYYL
-2460 NQLHDVFTHY
+2460 
-2470 IEDNDPIK
+2470 K
-2478 KISLQYKA
+2478 ASLKSSL
-2486 YKEELNEL
+2486 EELKRLNTSLKEKIREL
-2494 LNNHSD
+2494 EKLKEIDSKETKVTLKSNI
-2500 FQLELLYSDISNKT
+2500 EEKYKKEKYIPTDILVKV
-2514 GFPIELLINTFKLMY
+2514 FKIMY

-2537 DGTVSKA
+2537 DGTVSKD
-2544 LRTLQKDPAITYSYS
+2544 LRTLQKDPAMTYGYS
-2559 AGKKSISEALSQE
+2559 AGKDSISEALSE
-2572 LLLTFVN
+2572 NLLHSFVN
-2579 TFIDIQNKG
+2579 TFISIQNKK

-2595 GIKENQKEEVKAI
+2595 GIKENKKEEVRTI
-2608 YNTMEYISSLYKK
+2608 YKTIEHIATFHKGGLKG
-2621 NIKALEHDIKN
+2621 LENDMRT
-2632 KSLSEIWLKVGNKNI
+2632 KSLSDIWLKVDNKNI
-2647 ILSNFFN
+2647 LLTNFFA
-2654 KVLAPTYGEA
+2654 KVLSPAYGKS
-2664 VYNAL
+2664 VYDAL
-2669 EKNFKSYREYNNN
+2669 EKNFKAYKLYNED
-2682 MNQMFAIMY
+2682 MNQLFAIMY
-2691 QLFTTVYNKKMEIL
+2691 QLFKIVYDEKMKDLSE
-2705 AEKYP
+2705 EYP
-2710 LGIPLKEEQK
+2710 LGIPLAKEQE
-2720 IVKELSSL
+2720 ILEELKYL
-2728 YPSLRLIYSDS
+2728 YPSLELPYSED
-2739 LSEGILLLN
+2739 LNEGILLLKS
-2748 TEKSRSKDNKV
+2748 EKSRSKDNKV
-2759 SNPIIKN
+2759 YNPVIEGGLLK
-2766 NELVQETTSTN
+2766 QESTSTN
-2777 IRTFS
+2777 MREYKNIIF
-2782 NAGSS
+2782 S
-2787 GSVIPIHYIDGT
+2787 GSVIPIHFIDGM
-2799 GMVLSLNDNPNIIPI
+2799 GMMLSLNDDPNIIPV
-2814 HDAEVISALDAI
+2814 HDAIVMSALDA
-2826 KRARKYNEDMYLVSK
+2826 
-2841 EYNLY
+2841 
-2846 EELYNRT
+2846 RT
-2853 IQVIE
+2853 KTQ
-2858 EYNKLIKDYP
+2858 EYNKDMFLLAKYFNVFEKLYERTVFAIDVYDSLAEKY
-2868 DLDTTSKIIVR
+2868 DLPSSLDIIAITSLNKE
-2879 DSRNRKNDKDKTID
+2879 NEAKLTID
-2893 EIMKEI
+2893 EMINSIYKD
-2899 SKSVIENNRHRDS
+2899 VIRNNIDREN
-2912 FYSQNH
+2912 FYSKPYY
-2918 FIANMG
+2918 IANMD
-2924 GPSGSGVEIN
+2924 GPFNSGIVIN
-2934 PFSSLP
+2934 PEITLP
-2940 ENRFKEAI
+2940 DDRFKKAI
-2948 DGYGDY
+2948 DDGYSSY

-2972 AVDNVE
+2972 AVDDIE

-2988 DLAKEYGNKIE
+2988 DLAEEYGNKVE

-3007 KSVLRKIDPKY
+3007 KSVLRIIDPKY
-3018 LKDLVIQ
+3018 LKDLIIQ
-3025 ISTNREVNAGMLEDN
+3025 ISTNREANAGMLEDN

-3059 APYGQSLS
+3059 APYGQSLA

-3103 KSGDVITWEDLM
+3103 RSGDVITWEDLM
-3115 PDNYDLKLQS
+3115 PDNYDPKLQS

-3140 NPKGNLKGVAEF
+3140 NPKGNLKGVSEF

-3157 TNEKVINKLKNI
+3157 TNEKVINKLKNT

-3174 KDYSNI
+3174 KDYSNT
-3180 TLFNRLVEL
+3180 TLFNRLVDL

-3195 IAFGKIK
+3195 VAFGKIK
-3202 FSEGFSEFTNIMLG
+3202 FSEGFSELTNIMLG

-3250 HPMKLVEQMFKT
+3250 HPMKLVEQMFKV
-3262 VADLTRKG
+3262 VADLTRRG

-3344 IYRDISSIDNQTNRL
+3344 IYRDISSIDNQTSRL

-3377 STAYTN
+3377 STVYTN

-3396 NIAITKACLFTDL
+3396 NIAITKVCLFTDL
-3409 QSLLNDDDSN
+3409 QSLLNNDDSN
-3419 IEEIKSLLNNKE
+3419 IEEIKSLLSNKE

-3442 KLMHNENYLWYRNQ
+3442 KLMHDENYLWYRNQ

-3464 VTGVGNEIQ
+3464 TTGVGNEVQ

-3507 ALSFNQDNDNK
+3507 ALSFTQDTDIK
-3518 LTANLTSKGLLNL
+3518 LIANLDSKGLLNL

-3551 DGNIQTTNTVSDI
+3551 NGNVQTTNIVSDI

-3614 AIYRRTF
+3614 AVYRRTF
-3621 ANTAHRDGSGFI
+3621 ANVAHRDGSGFI

-3641 TTLKDS
+3641 TALKDT
-3647 AYRLYRNIDPENK
+3647 AYRLYRNIDPEDK

-3675 IINKKLKKVMLT
+3675 VINKRLKKAMLT
-3687 KKLTMEDFNNI
+3687 KKLTIEDFNNI
-3698 SQGYSPIINPDTGIV
+3698 SQGYSPIINPDTGMV

-3725 ISDLNMELDGLTI
+3725 ISDLNMEMDGLTI

-3752 SGRNKILVEFLK
+3752 SGRNRVLVEFLR

-3770 MNPISKRD
+3770 MNLTSKRD
-3778 LDNNKYILVTEDTN
+3778 LDNNKYILVTENTN
-3792 NKFLKEAWKVLP
+3792 NKFLKEAWKILP
-3804 KELLEAAREED
+3804 KELLDAAREED

-3856 YVVKIIAS
+3856 YVIKTIAT

-3876 VLIGNIAS
+3876 VLVSNIAS
-3884 NFYYSVM
+3884 NFYYSIM
-3891 TGSNPIKVFRKT
+3891 TGSNPAKVFRKT
-3903 IENYKATKDYIETKK
+3903 IENYKATKDYIETRK
-3918 ALNAIIFKK
+3918 ALNAILFKE

-3973 ENISRLHKA
+3973 ESISRLHKA

-4011 YDFMW
+4011 YDFM
-4016 QLTQF
+4016 QQMTQF

-4048 GKTIRRLNDNWI
+4048 GKTIRKLNDNWI

-4106 IAKNILNNPIG
+4106 IAKNILDNPMG

-4172 TGI
+4172 MGI

>member
-1 MSQFDIDM
+1 MSQFD
-9 ANAEK
+9 NYSEL
-14 EYNKLMDMPTITGN
+14 YQ
-28 SVIDDILNTDST
+28 NTLENL
-40 SSIIKKL
+40 SSIEEEILKYNTVSPYTKKL
-47 VNTTY
+47 INTTR
-52 SAETKEAVLKQ
+52 SAEEKMNLVKKYTLNKE
-63 KTLEKT
+63 
-69 LDMDGYKRVK
+69 LDINGFQQGNIVSMSD
-79 AIFIDGDS
+79 ADS
-87 GYWEDETG
+87 G
-95 RHEFR
+95 EFVDSNGNITQFR
-100 LSDFN
+100 FADLN
-105 YIDTVDKLKAINN
+105 PIDAIDKEKARKN
-118 SMYKSIHQPTYVSR
+118 SSYKSALQPKLVSDL
-132 ITGKPTNL
+132 TGKNEED
-140 LTEEDYANV
+140 LTEEDYNNV
-149 SNYQARQVHNSFAD
+149 ANYQFNEVVNSLSNKNYQFTPYNRD
-163 PSYQIEKYDSNI
+163 TIYNISSIDNIPFSYKIVGEDS
-175 KYDALEKI
+175 
-183 PVEIAVKNI
+183 
-192 GTDMY
+192 Y
-197 GRSLVEAINP
+197 GRKLIEAINP
-207 TTGRQVSFD
+207 NTGRQISFD
-216 MSNNPFLNVNFD
+216 MSNNPYLNSSFD
-228 LYKSLDTSSNR
+228 LYKSINSNTN
-239 NKLENY
+239 NKRIADA
-245 LQSQKLKE
+245 
-253 IYKEKAK
+253 IYKSNNNIKRVIEA
-260 DAFDYD
+260 YD
-266 NRLLENIDIIQSNA
+266 TDGRLLEDIDIVQSNA

-288 KRLPSFLVDKKYWE
+288 KRLPSFLVDKEYWE
-302 SLADPETGQILA
+302 SLADPETGQTLA
-314 DAITGVKPSTRK
+314 DAITGVKSSTRED
-326 TYTKAMNSALDNIKQ
+326 YTKAMNSALDNIKQ
-341 GNYIDG
+341 GNYAESIFD
-347 ILGVVTQFDRLL
+347 IVTQFDRLL
-359 ADSAVQIG
+359 ADSAVQTG

-376 KVASASL
+376 KMAGTAL
-383 GLSGK
+383 GLSEK
-388 TATTISVLS
+388 IATTISVLS

-407 LANIEEYKKNNGID
+407 LANIEEYKKNNGTD
-421 MPAKDVAINFL
+421 MPVEDVVINFL
-432 GNIALTIPDYL
+432 GNAALMIPDYL
-443 LAKSGITKLFSGKFK
+443 LVKSGITKLFSDKFK
-458 SNSIK
+458 SSAIK
-463 EAVTDIGKST
+463 EAITDIGKST
-473 ISEGLQE
+473 VSEGLQE

-537 AENKNNNIR
+537 VENENNNIR

-554 TITPIN
+554 TTTPIN

-590 STVKI
+590 STVKT

-621 IKEKLLSETDNINRE
+621 IKEKLLSETDDINRE

-671 LTDKAKEQVKK
+671 LTDEAKEQVKK
-682 ELLDFASKIGVSKE
+682 ELLDFASKIGVSEE

-736 EEERTRLQNDKDGW
+736 EEERTRLQKDKDGW

-839 QTFLNKYSSPID
+839 QTFLNKYSSSID

-908 REVEFI
+908 KEVEFT

-928 RNYINN
+928 RNTINN

-949 IINLDKT
+949 IINLDKV
-956 TEQEFNKIQKEA
+956 TEQEFDKIQKEA
-968 KVVLDES
+968 KTVLDES
-975 NKIETKYTDEY
+975 NKIETKYTDKY

-996 SASREIRDITTKLA
+996 SASKEIRDITTKLA
-1010 ITTTKESKEVL
+1010 ITTTKESKEAL

-1026 IKNKVDDRNKE
+1026 IKTKVDNKNKE
-1037 LKKKQFEEAKKIINK
+1037 LKRKQFEE
-1052 NGSIIIDNETID
+1052 
-1064 YTVVSRKELNAPAKT
+1064 V
-1079 TSNGIKISND
+1079 
-1089 INRNDLKLQKEIKDK
+1089 QK
-1104 LQELGINYDSIIA
+1104 S
-1117 SLKDSDIQNFIIYHE
+1117 
-1132 YRHFKQI
+1132 
-1139 EKTDSLKAFT
+1139 
-1149 NKYNAFKENRII
+1149 
-1161 YKTDAM
+1161 
-1167 LYALYKSNLI
+1167 
-1177 TRDIFRNALKTIRK
+1177 
-1191 DIINTNNTET
+1191 
-1201 NNSTNNISIST
+1201 
-1212 KDSPIQI
+1212 
-1219 YSDGSHIKGTEKI
+1219 
-1232 GYGAIFVYQNKQ
+1232 
-1244 YGLSGTEQSDSVKEL
+1244 
-1259 KEKFPSAK
+1259 
-1267 FSNPTMELLALS
+1267 
-1279 SILETFAN
+1279 
-1287 TGKNEH
+1287 
-1293 IVINQDYVG
+1293 
-1302 AVNYSKLWDHSVGSN
+1302 
-1317 QRANKPWKAKEP
+1317 
-1329 YIDYLVKK
+1329 
-1337 TEKAIETI
+1337 
-1345 EANGGSVT
+1345 
-1353 IKWVKGHQTTNTNE
+1353 
-1367 AKMNDL
+1367 
-1373 ADTYAKSRDI
+1373 
-1383 FNNVLDVY
+1383 
-1391 NTLEPTNSSQETKVI
+1391 
-1406 KSNIEETIDS
+1406 IDS
-1416 TKKNPSIITPT
+1416 TKKNPSIVTPT

-1436 AIDKFIETQGKDSSN
+1436 AIDKFIEIQGKDSSNN

-1459 NTDIIKKANKKGIV
+1459 NADIIKKANKKGIV
-1473 IIGNPFNWT
+1473 VIGNPFNWT
-1482 DKKYGSNRKEAE
+1482 NKKYGSNRKEAE

-1540 INHATVLQDLQ
+1540 INHAAVLQDLQ

-1562 WNDNIITLVHDRF
+1562 WNDNIITLVHDKF
-1575 TSRFNSTSKSIDSI
+1575 TSRFNNTSKSINST
-1589 QKTNINNNENESN
+1589 QKTNVNNNENESN
-1602 IENMTNVSDTEK
+1602 IEDTTNVSNTKK
-1614 QIKKDNSTVIKFDI
+1614 QTKKDNSTVIKSDI
-1628 EETINNNES
+1628 EEAVNNNES
-1637 IVSDT
+1637 IVSDI
-1642 TTEVVISNS
+1642 TTEVVISNN
-1651 IVDTDIETEIASVEE
+1651 IADTDTETEIASVEE

-1678 KTNVSATLAPYGFTF
+1678 KTNVSATLAPYGFKF

-1700 ITKNPQSILA
+1700 ITKNPQSTLA
-1710 INGITEDTKEILKPI
+1710 INGITEDTKEMLKPI
-1725 KNIANRIKFKL
+1725 KNIANRIKFRL
-1736 NGLSNVKFPAALFL
+1736 DNLSNVKFPAALFL

-1772 LYKITPTKFNDKK
+1772 LYKIIPTKFNDKK
-1785 SFNFEFNELILVAVD
+1785 SFNFEFNELTLVAVD

-1833 TISNDLYQELRRFVK
+1833 TISNDLYQELRRFVR

-1860 IGSLVIKNLS
+1860 IGSLVIKNLG
-1870 LTRNK
+1870 LTKNTK
-1875 ETGTKGFY
+1875 TGTKGFY
-1883 EKVISGLGL
+1883 EKTVSGLGL

-1932 NGTITAINTVK
+1932 SDAITAINTVK
-1943 RTKKSL
+1943 RTNKSL

-1968 RQGGLKDKYKIEDNS
+1968 RQEGLRDKYKIEDNS

-2001 NTNGMSDIPAFE
+2001 NTNGMSNIPAFE

-2036 NNLKDVKDRLG
+2036 NNLKDVKNRLG

-2053 MEQLAKDTAISSEGV
+2053 MEQLAKDTAVSSEGV

-2084 YQQRYNNDW
+2084 YQQKYNNDW

-2164 DKAMNNLS
+2164 GKAMNDLS
-2172 IEQLYIMI
+2172 IEQLSIMM

-2186 DEKEFSKK
+2186 NEKEFSKK
-2194 YSNLYINHKGKE
+2194 YSNLYTNHKGEKT
-2206 AGLDGIENFGQ
+2206 GLDGIENFGQ
-2217 CLVILQHLI
+2217 CLVVLQHLI
-2226 NKKKANGKSFK
+2226 NKKKANSKSFK
-2237 TWLAVEI
+2237 TWLAVEN

-2277 SATPKTEIYELKKT
+2277 SATPKTEIHELKKT

-2304 TAEELPIISN
+2304 TAKELPLLEDIESSY
-2314 EEEKEK
+2314 EKEK
-2320 RILKL
+2320 YL
-2325 REKIK
+2325 
-2330 KIEENKTI
+2330 
-2338 NYEHPIWSRR
+2338 P
-2348 TKTGA
+2348 
-2353 VKVNKKRDTINNMSS
+2353 
-2368 DALESFITYINNNIS
+2368 
-2383 ESPGGFSLYIDRQI
+2383 
-2397 NKNKKTILL
+2397 
-2406 TLTPKTVEQNDLDY
+2406 
-2420 YAVVTIK
+2420 
-2427 FTTSKNDVIVD
+2427 VD
-2438 ISVIN
+2438 IS
-2443 SKTNEDIT
+2443 
-2451 NKKGTFNYL
+2451 
-2460 NQLHDVFTHY
+2460 
-2470 IEDNDPIK
+2470 
-2478 KISLQYKA
+2478 A
-2486 YKEELNEL
+2486 
-2494 LNNHSD
+2494 
-2500 FQLELLYSDISNKT
+2500 
-2514 GFPIELLINTFKLMY
+2514 NTFKLMY
-2529 NALPKPNE
+2529 NALPKPNK

-2544 LRTLQKDPAITYSYS
+2544 LRTLQKGPAMTYGYS

-2621 NIKALEHDIKN
+2621 NIKTLEHDIKN

-2647 ILSNFFN
+2647 TLSNFFN

-2669 EKNFKSYREYNNN
+2669 DRNFESYREYNNN

-2691 QLFTTVYNKKMEIL
+2691 QLFTIIYNKKMETL
-2705 AEKYP
+2705 AEEYP

-2720 IVKELSSL
+2720 VIKELSSL
-2728 YPSLRLIYSDS
+2728 YPNLRLIYSDS

-2782 NAGSS
+2782 NVGSS
-2787 GSVIPIHYIDGT
+2787 GSVVPIHYMDGM
-2799 GMVLSLNDNPNIIPI
+2799 GMLLSLNSNPNIIPI
-2814 HDAEVISALDAI
+2814 HDAKVMSALDAI
-2826 KRARKYNEDMYLVSK
+2826 REVKKYNEDMYLVAK

-2853 IQVIE
+2853 MQAIE
-2858 EYNKLIKDYP
+2858 EYNKLTKDYL
-2868 DLDTTSKIIVR
+2868 DLDTTSKIIVK
-2879 DSRNRKNDKDKTID
+2879 DSRNRKNDKNKTIN

-2899 SKSVIENNRHRDS
+2899 SKSIIENNRHRDN
-2912 FYSQNH
+2912 FYSQNY
-2918 FIANMG
+2918 FIANMD
-2924 GPSGSGVEIN
+2924 GPQGSGIEIN
-2934 PFSSLP
+2934 PFNSLP
-2940 ENRFKEAI
+2940 ENRFKKAI
-2948 DGYGDY
+2948 DGYRNY

-2972 AVDNVE
+2972 AIDNVE

-2988 DLAKEYGNKIE
+2988 DLAEEYGNKVE
-2999 DEKHIEHL
+2999 NEKHIEHL

-3025 ISTNREVNAGMLEDN
+3025 ISTNREANAGMLEDN

-3059 APYGQSLS
+3059 APYGQSLA

-3115 PDNYDLKLQS
+3115 PDNYDPKLQS

-3157 TNEKVINKLKNI
+3157 TNEKVINKLKNT

-3174 KDYSNI
+3174 KDYSNT
-3180 TLFNRLVEL
+3180 TLFNRLVDL
-3189 AKTILD
+3189 AKTVLD

-3202 FSEGFSEFTNIMLG
+3202 FSEGFSELTNIMLG
-3216 NKSIRYRNNLYS
+3216 NKSIRYRNSLYS

-3250 HPMKLVEQMFKT
+3250 HPMKLVEQMFKI

-3270 NNFLSPKLRYL
+3270 NSFLSPKLRYL
-3281 TNMLDIQGKTVLW
+3281 TNMLDIQGKTMIW

-3372 SKGIE
+3372 SKSIE

-3383 LIKGFDRP
+3383 LIKGFDRQ

-3396 NIAITKACLFTDL
+3396 NIAITKSCLFTDL
-3409 QSLLNDDDSN
+3409 QSLLNNDDSN
-3419 IEEIKSLLNNKE
+3419 IEEIKSLLSNKE

-3442 KLMHNENYLWYRNQ
+3442 KLMYNENYLWYRNQ

-3464 VTGVGNEIQ
+3464 TTGIGNEIQ

-3494 YTIKLIDQLATLY
+3494 HTIKLIDQLATLY
-3507 ALSFNQDNDNK
+3507 ALSLNQDTDNK
-3518 LTANLTSKGLLNL
+3518 LVANLTSKGLLNL

-3551 DGNIQTTNTVSDI
+3551 DGNVQTTNIVSDI

-3578 FDITVDLIS
+3578 FDITVDLIA
-3587 NKEELAKSG
+3587 NKKELAKSG

-3621 ANTAHRDGSGFI
+3621 ANVAHRDGSGFI

-3641 TTLKDS
+3641 TALKDT
-3647 AYRLYRNIDPENK
+3647 AYRLYRNIDPEDK
-3660 VAPIRTW
+3660 VAPIRIW

-3675 IINKKLKKVMLT
+3675 VINKKLKKAMLT
-3687 KKLTMEDFNNI
+3687 KKLTIEDFNNI
-3698 SQGYSPIINPDTGIV
+3698 SQGYSPIINPDTGMI
-3713 SDYRITMSNEHK
+3713 SDYRITMSNDNK
-3725 ISDLNMELDGLTI
+3725 ISDLNMEMDGLTI

-3752 SGRNKILVEFLK
+3752 SGRNRILVEFLK

-3770 MNPISKRD
+3770 MNPTSKRD

-3792 NKFLKEAWKVLP
+3792 NKFLKEAWKILP
-3804 KELLEAAREED
+3804 KELLEVAREED

-3845 RYIKRFISIAE
+3845 RYIKRFISMAE
-3856 YVVKIIAS
+3856 YVIKIVAS
-3864 LAKTNILLKIPG
+3864 LAKTNILLKVPG
-3876 VLIGNIAS
+3876 VLINNIIS
-3884 NFYYSVM
+3884 NINYSVM
-3891 TGSNPIKVFRKT
+3891 TGTNPAKVIRKT
-3903 IENYKATKDYIETKK
+3903 IENYKATKDYIENRK
-3918 ALNAIIFKK
+3918 ALNAIIFKE

-3973 ENISRLHKA
+3973 ESISRLHKA

-4011 YDFMW
+4011 YDFM
-4016 QLTQF
+4016 QQMTQF

-4084 MQYLNDM
+4084 IQYLNDM

-4106 IAKNILNNPIG
+4106 IAKNILDNPIG
-4117 VLMFMLGQSY
+4117 VLMFMLSQSY

-4156 DVAIPMPLQY
+4156 NVAIPMPLQY
-4166 YYGMRN
+4166 YYGIRN